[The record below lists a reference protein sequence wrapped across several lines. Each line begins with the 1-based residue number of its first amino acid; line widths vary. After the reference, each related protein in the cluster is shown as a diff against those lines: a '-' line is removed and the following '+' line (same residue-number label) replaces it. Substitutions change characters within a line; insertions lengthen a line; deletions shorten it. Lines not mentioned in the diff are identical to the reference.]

1 MALNPAGSIP
11 ALILQRAAAQP
22 DATILRKKDRGIWKS
37 VAWSALATGIR
48 HAGLGLKAV
57 GFAPGD
63 AAGVLAETR
72 PEWVT
77 ADLAILGAGGVSLG
91 IPPDTAPD
99 DTAAM
104 LRDTGCRVLF
114 VENEEQ
120 LDKALAARDRCPALR
135 HIVILDMAGLR
146 DFADPACESFAALLA
161 RGAEHDAKDGRA
173 WESGVAAITDKHPA
187 LLHPHANGA
196 RTLTHGEVL
205 RRVSDTV
212 ARLGLHPRD
221 ERVALLPM
229 ADPLERICGLY
240 CALDACVVSNY
251 LENPDTVIENLQEV
265 QPTVLG
271 GDAAIWSRLHER
283 VTRAASGATL
293 VQRSL
298 YRWAVAAGRHHGAP
312 SAVAR
317 ALVLQAARRELGL
330 ARLRCAYI
338 GAGALPPN
346 VAAWAAAFG
355 IEITRIDADGAR
367 AQAADRTHGAA
378 TVEA

>member
-1 MALNPAGSIP
+1 MALTPPGSIP
-11 ALILQRAAAQP
+11 ALVLQRAAAHP
-22 DATILRKKDRGIWKS
+22 TATILRKKDRGIWQA
-37 VAWSALATGIR
+37 VAWSEFATRIR
-48 HAGLGLKAV
+48 HAGLGLKSL
-57 GFAPGD
+57 GFSPGD

-91 IPPDTAPD
+91 IPPDTAAD

-135 HIVILDMAGLR
+135 RIVILDMPGLR

-173 WESGVAAITDKHPA
+173 WEQGVAAITEKHPA
-187 LLHPHANGA
+187 LLQPNAGGG
-196 RTLTHGEVL
+196 RSLTHGEVL
-205 RRVSDTV
+205 WRVSDTV
-212 ARLGLHPRD
+212 ARLGLRAGD

-240 CALDACVVSNY
+240 CALDANVISNY

-271 GDAAIWSRLHER
+271 ADAAVWARLHDR
-283 VTRAASGATL
+283 IARAASGATL
-293 VQRSL
+293 VQRGL
-298 YRWAVAAGRHHGAP
+298 YRWAMGAGRRGGAQ
-312 SAVAR
+312 SALARLVALR
-317 ALVLQAARRELGL
+317 AVRREIGL
-330 ARLRCAYI
+330 ARLRRAYV
-338 GAGALPPN
+338 AGGNVPANIADWAVAL
-346 VAAWAAAFG
+346 G
-355 IEITRIDADGAR
+355 IDIVRIDADVAR
-367 AQAADRTHGAA
+367 PQTADRTHGAA